1 MAVTTPLLLTALLLV
16 TGCFW
21 MGLPPLALAQTGP
34 TQTPPPLLL
43 ALAAAAAAVVMMQW
57 VLLAARPLVAHCA

>member
-21 MGLPPLALAQTGP
+21 KGL
-34 TQTPPPLLL
+34 LLL
-43 ALAAAAAAVVMMQW
+43 ALAQAGPTRTPLPLLVALAAAAVMMQW
-57 VLLAARPLVAHCA
+57 VLLAAQPLLAHCA